1 MMPSG
6 RGARITAAS
15 GPFTRPRSV
24 PTIIRSPARPV
35 VPEEDP
41 LSSNPSPGSPRQ
53 PGRFVALYPI
63 LLAAYPVLFL
73 WSQNVGETQ
82 PNDVVGPIVIAM
94 AVAALLTWLAGRLLG
109 DRRRGALVVAPIVVG
124 ALMYGHVA
132 NLARPLHVP
141 GLVQQAAWVALTGF
155 AFVAAIRLPVPK
167 LAALDVFLTRVTT
180 VLIVVTLVLIVPF
193 QVGNL
198 LDRSTVAA
206 DAQVQTDT
214 SAQKRDVYYLVWDRY
229 GSDRSFELRTGLKND
244 LTPWL
249 QDHGFTTLPDS
260 HANYVRTTI
269 SLATTLNMEHLDQL
283 ITPLNPDSRSF
294 RPLDDLLLGPTVPRQ
309 FQALGYRYI
318 HIGSWYD
325 ATDVDPSADVNY
337 NWEGTSD
344 FLEQLYAA
352 SAGPALTKRLHLA
365 SVVPTHSEE
374 HYEHAAFGLEK
385 LDDMVDEPGPKF
397 VFGHVLLPHPPYVFD
412 TRRQPV
418 HERRDR
424 DAVPARTMGTP
435 ARVHERPDPI
445 AGRGAPGPPPGAAAD
460 HHPAGGRGPLPRR
473 LRGDAGRLRLVDRDR
488 RRARGEVRDHE
499 RVVSARRRGR
509 PRPLSVDDEHQHV
522 HDPVRRVLRPRL
534 RAAARHDLHLDE
546 LAAALWPDRRH
557 RAHADPALRPRP
569 SRLDD
574 RRAYRRRSRKSTLG
588 LSSIASSATVSQ
600 RAPVAARKPS
610 SV

>member
-1 MMPSG
+1 M
-6 RGARITAAS
+6 
-15 GPFTRPRSV
+15 
-24 PTIIRSPARPV
+24 
-35 VPEEDP
+35 
-41 LSSNPSPGSPRQ
+41 
-53 PGRFVALYPI
+53 
-63 LLAAYPVLFL
+63 
-73 WSQNVGETQ
+73 GETQ

-141 GLVQQAAWVALTGF
+141 GLVQQAAWVALTGI
-155 AFVAAIRLPVPK
+155 AFVAAIRLPVPR

-198 LDRSTVAA
+198 LDRSTVATA
-206 DAQVQTDT
+206 AQVQTDT
-214 SAQKRDVYYLVWDRY
+214 SAPKRDVYYLVWDRY
-229 GSDRSFELRTGLKND
+229 GSDRSLELRTGLKND

-325 ATDVDPSADVNY
+325 ATDIDPSADVNY

-374 HYEHAAFGLEK
+374 HYEHAAFELEK

-412 TRRQPV
+412 ADGSPFTSDEIASLSQRERWERQLAYTNARIRSLVEELQALPPERQPIIILQAD
-418 HERRDR
+418 EGPY
-424 DAVPARTMGTP
+424 PA
-435 ARVHERPDPI
+435 AY
-445 AGRGAPGPPPGAAAD
+445 AATRNVYDWSTAT
-460 HHPAGGRGPLPRR
+460 A
-473 LRGDAGRLRLVDRDR
+473 
-488 RRARGEVRDHE
+488 
-499 RVVSARRRGR
+499 
-509 PRPLSVDDEHQHV
+509 
-522 HDPVRRVLRPRL
+522 
-534 RAAARHDLHLDE
+534 DE
-546 LAAALWPDRRH
+546 LEVKFGIMNAWYLPDGE
-557 RAHADPALRPRP
+557 DG
-569 SRLDD
+569 
-574 RRAYRRRSRKSTLG
+574 LG
-588 LSSIASSATVSQ
+588 LYPTMTSINTFTTLFDGYFGLDYEQQPDTIYTSKSWLLPYDMTDVTE
-600 RAPVAARKPS
+600 RMPTLR
-610 SV
+610 